1 MNSAALFQL
10 SYGLFVLTAR
20 ERDFDNGCI
29 INTVSQVTDVPK
41 RVSVTVNKRN
51 KTHDMIAA
59 TGLFNVSVLDNTV
72 PFDLFRHFGFQSGRE
87 TDKFA
92 GWQEA
97 ARSEN
102 GLLYLT
108 KYTNAWLSGQVIQQI
123 DLGTHTLFV
132 ADLTGAEVLSQQPSV
147 TYADYHA
154 HIKPQPPKEL
164 PKTKGWRCKICGY
177 VYEGENLPED
187 FTCPWC
193 KHGPEDFEPVS

>member
-1 MNSAALFQL
+1 MNPASLFQL

-20 ERDFDNGCI
+20 EGDFDNGCI
-29 INTVSQVTDVPK
+29 INTVSQVTDSPK
-41 RVSVTVNKRN
+41 RIAVTVNKQN

-59 TGLFNVSVLDNTV
+59 TGRFNVSVLDTTA

-87 TDKFA
+87 ADKFA

-108 KYTNAWLSGQVIQQI
+108 KHANAWLSGQVARQM

-154 HIKPQPPKEL
+154 HIKPRPPKEP

-177 VYEGENLPED
+177 VYEGETLPQD
-187 FTCPWC
+187 FVCPWC
-193 KHGPEDFEPVS
+193 KHGPQDFEPIA